1 MLGHNKDKTIC
12 HSAGDDSRAKAVFE
26 TKGGGNGWAAHTHVL
41 LARWPAEYCDFNK
54 SHDYTQPALQQ
65 RQRQPQ
71 SFVLGRLMKYACAC
85 TCAWVL
91 VCVHTHTLWFM
102 LLLLHQLQ
110 PMDRIAVLPLTRW
123 GQPRSLSTCLRCQA
137 ELYSVWPGEHYSLDC
152 GSWGGSS
159 NIKNLLM
166 F

>member
-26 TKGGGNGWAAHTHVL
+26 MKGGGNGWAAHTHVL

-71 SFVLGRLMKYACAC
+71 SFVLGRLMKYTCAC
-85 TCAWVL
+85 TCA
-91 VCVHTHTLWFM
+91 
-102 LLLLHQLQ
+102 
-110 PMDRIAVLPLTRW
+110 
-123 GQPRSLSTCLRCQA
+123 
-137 ELYSVWPGEHYSLDC
+137 
-152 GSWGGSS
+152 
-159 NIKNLLM
+159 
-166 F
+166 